1 MTTPTPSDAYDVP
14 VPDARKL
21 KPPTATPG
29 SVVVTTLFAL
39 VLLALAGIAIRDFI
53 IEMKWISGT
62 QWIAAASRWISSLS
76 WQVWMR
82 PAAVALI
89 IIGLWFLIVSITPR
103 SKTHFAVDGVEDVD
117 GYSPSTWTRRVDV
130 ARRSSAVARDVR
142 GVLEANS
149 VVKRRKVKV
158 SVLLSED
165 SSETRADI
173 TERITAAIAPVAP
186 GRTVKL
192 KARVKKVDQS
202 VAPPA
207 PIARPA
213 MPESFATEAAKSESA
228 SESES
233 PTLIKEQS

>member
-1 MTTPTPSDAYDVP
+1 MTTPTPPDAESVP

-29 SVVVTTLFAL
+29 SVVITILFAL

-62 QWIAAASRWISSLS
+62 EWIAAASRWISSLS
-76 WQVWMR
+76 WQVWMW

-89 IIGLWFLIVSITPR
+89 IVGLWFLIVSITPR
-103 SKTHFAVDGVEDVD
+103 PKTHFAVDGVEDVE

-142 GVLEANS
+142 DVLEANT
-149 VVKRRKVKV
+149 VVKKRKVKV

-165 SSETRADI
+165 SPETRATI
-173 TERITAAIAPVAP
+173 TERVSAAIAPVAP

-192 KARVKKVDQS
+192 KTRVKKVDQS
-202 VAPPA
+202 VVPPA

-213 MPESFATEAAKSESA
+213 MPESFAAGAAESD
-228 SESES
+228 SDS